1 MKSMVYTPE
10 SNQDKSLLD
19 NLKELYLDVKN
30 YRHLLRSLVFLTL
43 TQHYKKSI
51 LGISWLIISPVLS
64 VVVWVLLQAS
74 GLFNPGDTAVPYV
87 AFVLLSNSIWMFFIS
102 FYKGISDAIVGRGGE
117 LLQNNFPKIIIV
129 VERTIVSFINFI
141 IPLVLS
147 ILVLLLFGARFGWE
161 ALFFLPALL
170 PLVFL
175 GISMGLIFAVI
186 KVVAVDFSVLFDNA
200 IDVLKYLSPVVYSTA
215 VASDLIQ
222 NIILWNPLTYLIDF
236 PRKMLL
242 GVGTDAWEL
251 YLLCS
256 VGAFVLMI
264 LSLRFFYLALPWVF
278 EKITI

>member
-10 SNQDKSLLD
+10 SNQDKRLLD
-19 NLKELYLDVKN
+19 NLRELYLDIKN
-30 YRHLLRSLVFLTL
+30 YRHLIRSLVFLTL
-43 TQHYKKSI
+43 TQQYKKSI

-64 VVVWVLLQAS
+64 VVVWVLLHAA

-147 ILVLLLFGARFGWE
+147 VLVLLVFGARFGWE
-161 ALFFLPALL
+161 AFFFLPALL

-175 GISMGLIFAVI
+175 GISIGLIFAVI
-186 KVVAVDFSVLFDNA
+186 KVVAVDFTVLFDNA

-222 NIILWNPLTYLIDF
+222 NIIKWNPLTYLIDF

-278 EKITI
+278 EKITL

>member
-10 SNQDKSLLD
+10 SNQDKKLLD
-19 NLKELYLDVKN
+19 NLKELYLDIKD

-43 TQHYKKSI
+43 TQQYKKSI

-64 VVVWVLLQAS
+64 VVVWVLLHAA

-129 VERTIVSFINFI
+129 VERTIVSLINFI

-147 ILVLLLFGARFGWE
+147 VLVLLLFGARFGWE

-170 PLVFL
+170 PLAFL
-175 GISMGLIFAVI
+175 GISIGLIFAVI
-186 KVVAVDFSVLFDNA
+186 KVVAVDFTVLFDNA

-222 NIILWNPLTYLIDF
+222 NIIVWNPLTYLIDF

-256 VGAFVLMI
+256 VLAFILMI
-264 LSLRFFYLALPWVF
+264 VSLRFFYLALPWVF
-278 EKITI
+278 EKITL

>member
-10 SNQDKSLLD
+10 SNQDKRLLD
-19 NLKELYLDVKN
+19 NLRELYLDIKN
-30 YRHLLRSLVFLTL
+30 YRHLIRSLVFLTL
-43 TQHYKKSI
+43 TQQYKKSI

-64 VVVWVLLQAS
+64 VVVWVLLHAA

-147 ILVLLLFGARFGWE
+147 ILVLLVFGARFGWE
-161 ALFFLPALL
+161 AFFFLPALL

-175 GISMGLIFAVI
+175 GISIGLIFAVI
-186 KVVAVDFSVLFDNA
+186 KVVAVDFTVLFDNA

-222 NIILWNPLTYLIDF
+222 NIIKWNPLTYMIDF

-256 VGAFVLMI
+256 VGSFVLMI
-264 LSLRFFYLALPWVF
+264 LALRFFYLSLPWVF
-278 EKITI
+278 EKITL